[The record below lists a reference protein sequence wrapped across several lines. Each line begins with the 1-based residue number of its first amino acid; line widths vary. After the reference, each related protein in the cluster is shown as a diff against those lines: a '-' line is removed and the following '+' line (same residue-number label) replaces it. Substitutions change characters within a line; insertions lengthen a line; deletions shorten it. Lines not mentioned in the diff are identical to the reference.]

1 MKHDASDDQPVP
13 SEVAPTEPKGW
24 VEGPA
29 SEELPAAS
37 RRGWVEGPASI
48 ELSFSE
54 EGEPGM
60 YSTSAIALGPESEDV
75 LNQEI
80 PAGTLLA
87 SKYRVV
93 RVIGKGG
100 MGIVVEARHEQL
112 DTRVAIKILLREFL
126 AYPEASS
133 RFLREARAAS
143 RLESQHVARVLDVG
157 TLDSG
162 EPFMV
167 MEYLAGQDLSY
178 HLRSESALA
187 LEDAIDYVTQASDAI
202 AEAHTLG
209 IVHRDIKPANLFLT
223 RRGDMP
229 VIKVLDFGVSKVAD
243 ESPGEMTLTQTTTIL
258 GSALYM
264 SPEQMQSAKKVDRR
278 TDVYA
283 LGVCLFELLAR
294 ELPYFADTFP
304 ELCAKI
310 FTQPPRP
317 LRELRPELPE
327 ELDAIMEKCLSREP
341 DKRYQSV
348 PEFVQAL
355 SPWARPLTRAQME
368 NLFKRFQPALELLPL
383 AAPSKPSDKPASS
396 VKKTGDNKKAEAEG
410 EPEARS
416 RKPLPLVWIGALVA
430 LVAGGVGAWT
440 LLKMTSQPPA
450 AADVT
455 AAAPPASAATPPE
468 VPTATSS
475 AEVAGG
481 TMPTALAGADAGTDA
496 GTDAGADAGTDAG
509 ADAGADAGKGSKGG
523 SAPSG
528 SRPSSGGNA
537 GAGDKPSESTVLTPP
552 PPVDLADERC
562 FANMPD
568 GKRVE
573 VPCN

>member
-1 MKHDASDDQPVP
+1 VKQDSSDDHPAPPEGALP
-13 SEVAPTEPKGW
+13 SPKGW
-24 VEGPA
+24 VEGPV
-29 SEELPAAS
+29 SEELSGAS
-37 RRGWVEGPASI
+37 RRGWVEGPASG
-48 ELSFSE
+48 ELTFDPD
-54 EGEPGM
+54 GGVEPGM
-60 YSTSAIALGPESEDV
+60 YSTTAISLDRSSGEAT
-75 LNQEI
+75 QEI

-87 SKYRVV
+87 SKYRAV

-112 DTRVAIKILLREFL
+112 DTRVAIKVLLREFM

-178 HLRSESALA
+178 HLRSQGALV
-187 LEDAIDYVTQASDAI
+187 LEDVIDYVVQASDAI

-209 IVHRDIKPANLFLT
+209 IVHRDLKPANLFFT

-310 FTQPPRP
+310 FTQPPRS
-317 LRELRPELPE
+317 LREIRPDVPE
-327 ELDAIMEKCLSREP
+327 ALDAVMEKCLAREP

-368 NLFKRFQPALELLPL
+368 NLFKRFQPALELLPV
-383 AAPSKPSDKPASS
+383 AAPSKPSDKPAAGANE
-396 VKKTGDNKKAEAEG
+396 KNKKG
-410 EPEARS
+410 EERS
-416 RKPLPLVWIGALVA
+416 RKPLPFVWFGALVA
-430 LVAGGVGAWT
+430 LVAGGACAWMLFRT
-440 LLKMTSQPPA
+440 GTQKPA

-455 AAAPPASAATPPE
+455 AAQPPASAAAPPE
-468 VPTATSS
+468 APPMKSS
-475 AEVAGG
+475 AEIAGG
-481 TMPTALAGADAGTDA
+481 TTPTALATSDAGMDA
-496 GTDAGADAGTDAG
+496 GKGAGMGAGT
-509 ADAGADAGKGSKGG
+509 DAGKGSKGANAPSSARNPSGG
-523 SAPSG
+523 SA
-528 SRPSSGGNA
+528 A
-537 GAGDKPSESTVLTPP
+537 QADKPSEGTVLTPP